1 MPSDVSLEA
10 GYVAN
15 KGTKL
20 DELAFYN
27 IPTPGP
33 TATIQ
38 ARRPFPTWG
47 TALSL
52 DSVRHLQLQL
62 AAGQR
67 HAAQCERGMTI
78 LGAYTWAKSID
89 LSSERG
95 KGDRGGGFDTGGGNV
110 RDRAG
115 YSRGLS
121 GFDVRHRLVVSS
133 VYELPLGR
141 GKALMT
147 NRRARNVSCGRRL
160 GSLRHRAFPE
170 RLPDYGRDVRRH
182 QRRRDHRPA
191 RFGRA
196 AAIQHAQSE
205 LLRRRSAQPG
215 LRHVQHTSF
224 VDLPAGS
231 LRFGSAGR
239 DIVIGPGL
247 VNWDMG
253 VSKNTRF
260 GQDDRFNVQ
269 FRWEIFNLF
278 NRANFNQPNRVVN
291 VTSPRFGTITSA
303 GRAREMQFGLK
314 LEF

>member
-1 MPSDVSLEA
+1 
-10 GYVAN
+10 VAN

-20 DELAFYN
+20 GELAFYN

-38 ARRPFPTWG
+38 ARRPYPAWG

-52 DSVRHLQLQL
+52 DSYVTSSYNSLQIKGTRRSASGWAL
-62 AAGQR
+62 
-67 HAAQCERGMTI
+67 
-78 LGAYTWAKSID
+78 LGAYTWSKSID

-95 KGDRGGGFDTGGGNV
+95 SGDRGGGFDTGGGNV
-110 RDRAG
+110 RDLAG

-121 GFDVRHRLVVSS
+121 GFDVRHRLVLSS

-141 GKALMT
+141 GKGLLKNLGSGWARAIGGWEVSGIALFQSGFPTTAVMSADVNGDGIVDRPDFVAPLQYNT
-147 NRRARNVSCGRRL
+147 RNPSCYVVEARNPACGT
-160 GSLRHRAFPE
+160 AN
-170 RLPDYGRDVRRH
+170 
-182 QRRRDHRPA
+182 
-191 RFGRA
+191 
-196 AAIQHAQSE
+196 
-205 LLRRRSAQPG
+205 
-215 LRHVQHTSF
+215 TSF

-231 LRFGSAGR
+231 VRFGSAGR
-239 DIVIGPGL
+239 NIIIGPGL
-247 VNWDMG
+247 FNWDMG

-260 GQDDRFNVQ
+260 GHDDRFNVQ
-269 FRWEIFNLF
+269 FRWEVFNLF
-278 NRANFNQPNRVVN
+278 NHANFNQPNRVVN